1 MKTVYLALGSN
12 LGDRLENLKRAVS
25 MLNQSGVTVQ
35 KVSSVWETEPV
46 GFADQGWFFN
56 ISLKAT
62 TNLMPIQLLVLTA
75 SIELAM
81 GRKRVIRDGPRTID
95 IDILLYGR
103 AIIDTPTLTIPHPRL
118 HQRRFVLEPLNE
130 VAPTLRHPMLGKS
143 IDSLLKL
150 APPLKLKLVSKWK
163 EPAEAGS

>member
-46 GFADQGWFFN
+46 GFADQGWFLN
-56 ISLKAT
+56 IALKAT
-62 TNLMPIQLLVLTA
+62 TNLMPLQLLARTA

-81 GRKRVIRDGPRTID
+81 GRKRVIRDGPQI
-95 IDILLYGR
+95 GR
-103 AIIDTPTLTIPHPRL
+103 AH
-118 HQRRFVLEPLNE
+118 V
-130 VAPTLRHPMLGKS
+130 
-143 IDSLLKL
+143 
-150 APPLKLKLVSKWK
+150 
-163 EPAEAGS
+163 